1 GWVMGRILEGQ
12 KIWVNSK
19 ENSCHP
25 PQNVLNFT
33 KLISLIL
40 QMGVL

>member
-19 ENSCHP
+19 IRY
-25 PQNVLNFT
+25 T
-33 KLISLIL
+33 KNT
-40 QMGVL
+40 V